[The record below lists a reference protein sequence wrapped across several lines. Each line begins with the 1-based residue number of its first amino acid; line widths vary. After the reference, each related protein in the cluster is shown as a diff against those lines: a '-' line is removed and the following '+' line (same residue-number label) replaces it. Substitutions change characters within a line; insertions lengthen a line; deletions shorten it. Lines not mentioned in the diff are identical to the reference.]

1 MMKNRVIVCDK
12 CKAEF
17 QLDNSSIISESLN
30 SKRIGLKRRYFK
42 CPKCQEQYTIDVTDI
57 QLRNMIKQYKLLAK
71 KQHNLMR
78 KQAGEIRLQNNQIK
92 LDELRKQILDYE
104 SVLSK
109 EVMGNEGV

>member
-12 CKAEF
+12 CKSEF

-30 SKRIGLKRRYFK
+30 SKRVGLKRRYFE
-42 CPKCQEQYTIDVTDI
+42 CPECHEQYTIDVTDI
-57 QLRNMIKQYKLLAK
+57 ELRNMIKQYKLLAK

-78 KQAGEIRLQNNQIK
+78 KQAGEIRIQNNQLK
-92 LDELRKQILDYE
+92 LDNLRKQILDYE
-104 SVLSK
+104 SNLAN